1 MPRHAHICTCTHTCT
16 YAYKQALIIN
26 ENVKLKNILRKPISP
41 PKLHG
46 HHAVFIQHFD
56 TLGAHQDSGG
66 LPPRLGAFQPL
77 PNTQAKSNLSTDAL
91 PLVRSHDQVGD
102 HEENVLP
109 LRSQTEFEES
119 PPGLSGR
126 VSQVR
131 VDLCTGLGTMGTTK
145 LVIIVHLSDEPT
157 LFKWISFG
165 G

>member
-1 MPRHAHICTCTHTCT
+1 MHTC
-16 YAYKQALIIN
+16 KQALIIN
-26 ENVKLKNILRKPISP
+26 ESVKLKKKFKKTHLS

-46 HHAVFIQHFD
+46 QHAVFIQHFG
-56 TLGAHQDSGG
+56 TLEAHEDSGG
-66 LPPRLGAFQPL
+66 LSPQLGAFQPL
-77 PNTQAKSNLSTDAL
+77 PNTHAKSNLSTDAL

-131 VDLCTGLGTMGTTK
+131 VDLCKGLGTMGTTK

-157 LFKWISFG
+157 LCKWISFSG
-165 G
+165 